1 MRSRTETEAEL
12 KRTHEELE
20 AKHATGNIKFAK
32 VQGERDA
39 LFQAHATL
47 QSDVTNGQA
56 ALVEVQQKLAG
67 AASELVATARQLQIA
82 QSDLRA
88 ANRRTEEAEKTQKDL
103 QAEGSNLM
111 RSLDEMRPKIV
122 ELTGDKIELGNK
134 IDSLEHALRSR
145 DTTIAD
151 LENTIE
157 EMSDE
162 HGDSSKARED
172 AWGQREKEHSS
183 VRTSLAEMQK
193 AYSNLQVELDDAQA
207 SLHTLETDRTAHY
220 QVAAHQAD
228 EIERLTSSL
237 HSQTEEYSVIKHD
250 LAQRKR
256 SDDEDQD
263 FIERAQEE
271 IESLRAELNAADEE
285 IQELQAVASRPS
297 LTHVARG
304 SLDAEMFSAVKQQHS
319 LDLSTAQS
327 QIRALETTVFDA
339 QAQSHTLQKRIAF
352 LETQLA
358 TSPRSDSRAGPS
370 RPSSRAHNRSPSN
383 NLPPLPRSVFDV
395 GLTPE
400 TRHKRQVSLSMLK
413 ARIDSE
419 LAASNS
425 HSRMLTPTLG
435 KRKPSGLPTV
445 HEPRSQRS
453 SMLDDHI
460 FWCNSCK
467 ADLIIL

>member
-1 MRSRTETEAEL
+1 M
-12 KRTHEELE
+12 
-20 AKHATGNIKFAK
+20 
-32 VQGERDA
+32 QGERDA
-39 LFQAHATL
+39 LFQAHTSL
-47 QSDVTNGQA
+47 QTDTTNAQA
-56 ALVEVQQKLAG
+56 ALVELQQKLAL
-67 AASELVATARQLQIA
+67 AASELVANARQLQIA
-82 QSDLRA
+82 HSDLRA
-88 ANRRTEEAEKTQKDL
+88 ANRRAEEAEKMQKDL

-122 ELTGDKIELGNK
+122 ELTTDKAELSNK
-134 IDSLEHALRSR
+134 IDSLEHALRRR
-145 DTTIAD
+145 DATIAD
-151 LENTIE
+151 LENAVE
-157 EMSDE
+157 EIRDE
-162 HGDSSKARED
+162 HGDASKARED
-172 AWGQREKEHSS
+172 VLTQREKEHAS

-193 AYSNLQVELDDAQA
+193 AYSDLQVELDDAHA
-207 SLHTLETDRTAHY
+207 SLQTLETDRSTHY
-220 QVAAHQAD
+220 QVVAHQSD

-237 HSQTEEYSVIKHD
+237 HRQAEEFSAIKHD

-256 SDDEDQD
+256 SDDEDQG

-271 IESLRAELNAADEE
+271 IESLRAELNAAEEE
-285 IQELQAVASRPS
+285 IEELRSAAASNAASTRPS
-297 LTHVARG
+297 HVARG

-339 QAQSHTLQKRIAF
+339 QAQSHILQKRIAF
-352 LETQLA
+352 LEEQLA
-358 TSPRSDSRAGPS
+358 TTSPRSISRAGTS
-370 RPSSRAHNRSPSN
+370 RPSSRAHTHSPST
-383 NLPPLPRSVFDV
+383 LPPLARSVFDV

-425 HSRMLTPTLG
+425 SPSRMSTPTTG
-435 KRKPSGLPTV
+435 KRKPSGLSTV
-445 HEPRSQRS
+445 HEPRSRQP
-453 SMLDDHI
+453 MLDDHI